1 MTMTKYLSY
10 WWNKHGWGFI
20 VISSILL
27 LFILWIFNPTKSNA
41 SSGASMQNA
50 MEMAFTGNLRR
61 NFENTR
67 EIMDQMD
74 RKSNPPQE
82 FIYEEGA
89 SKGEN
94 MCRKIMEELTGMKFY
109 KTRPDFM
116 RNPVT
121 GVFLELDCYND
132 SLKLAVEYNGEQHDK
147 YNKFMHQGSMD
158 KFRNQQYRDYIKK
171 TLCKENGVFLIVVP
185 HTIKI
190 PDLKPFLMEKLKPF
204 VNERI
209 KEQQNITSQENNLSL
224 P

>member
-1 MTMTKYLSY
+1 MSLTKYCSS
-10 WWNKHGWGFI
+10 WWNKHGWGFLI
-20 VISSILL
+20 VSSIFLI
-27 LFILWIFNPTKSNA
+27 FILWIFNPSKSNA
-41 SSGASMQNA
+41 SSGASVQNA
-50 MEMAFTGNLRR
+50 MEVAFTGNLRR

-67 EIMDQMD
+67 QIMDQMD
-74 RKSNPPQE
+74 RKSNTHSQSE
-82 FIYEEGA
+82 FIYEQGA

-94 MCRKIMEELTGMKFY
+94 MCRKIMEELTGMKFF

-116 RNPVT
+116 RNPIT

-185 HTIKI
+185 HTIKLQN
-190 PDLKPFLMEKLKPF
+190 LKTYLMEKLKPF
-204 VNERI
+204 VNQRI
-209 KEQQNITSQENNLSL
+209 QEQNLNL
-224 P
+224 